1 MKRVLI
7 AEDEASIREF
17 IVINLQRSG
26 YEVLEAENG
35 AQAIALFDDCDG
47 QIDVAILDIMM
58 PEKDGME
65 VCRYFRDKSAEIGI
79 LMLSA
84 KSQEIDKVTGLMNGA
99 DDYITKPFS
108 PSELM
113 ARVDAIFRR
122 VALVK
127 ARHAQAQSEQSIRL
141 GDFTLQLNERLLYI
155 GTKPVELTQI
165 EFQILEFL
173 FRNPNTVLTRAAIL
187 NEVWGENCYVDDK
200 VIDVNIHRLRS
211 KIEDNPA
218 QPKHLVT
225 IWGMGYKWIV

>member
-113 ARVDAIFRR
+113 ARVDAVFRR

-127 ARHAQAQSEQSIRL
+127 ARHAQTQSEQSIRL

-155 GTKPVELTQI
+155 GNRSVELTQI
-165 EFQILEFL
+165 EFQILEYL

-211 KIEDNPA
+211 KIEDVPA

>member
-84 KSQEIDKVTGLMNGA
+84 KSQEIGTHKR
-99 DDYITKPFS
+99 S
-108 PSELM
+108 PS
-113 ARVDAIFRR
+113 
-122 VALVK
+122 
-127 ARHAQAQSEQSIRL
+127 
-141 GDFTLQLNERLLYI
+141 
-155 GTKPVELTQI
+155 
-165 EFQILEFL
+165 
-173 FRNPNTVLTRAAIL
+173 RAFVSAIL
-187 NEVWGENCYVDDK
+187 PYSSTNGCC
-200 VIDVNIHRLRS
+200 ISGRS
-211 KIEDNPA
+211 RWN
-218 QPKHLVT
+218 
-225 IWGMGYKWIV
+225 